1 MADGAR
7 DCRQGILCIVGQKA
21 VGKTTLIERLVPELK
36 RRGYRVA
43 TVKRP
48 PHHFEF
54 DEPGKDSRRH
64 FEAGADATLVYG
76 DDKLALVRRLDGL
89 PRLED
94 LVAEL
99 LAGCDLV
106 LVEGHKTSALPKIE
120 VFRTGTHPRPLY
132 DGQPGYLAIASD
144 EPLELGIPWLD
155 LDDPA
160 AIADFIARCFPR

>member
-1 MADGAR
+1 MGK
-7 DCRQGILCIVGQKA
+7 ILCIVGRKA
-21 VGKTTLIERLVPELK
+21 VGKTTLIVRLVPELK

-76 DDKLALVRRLDGL
+76 DEKLALVRRNAAP

-99 LAGCDLV
+99 LSDYDLV
-106 LVEGHKTSALPKIE
+106 LAEGHKSATLPKIE
-120 VFRTGTHPRPLY
+120 VFRSGTHPAPLY
-132 DGQPGYLAIASD
+132 HGQPEVLAIASD
-144 EPLELGIPWLD
+144 ERIEAGIPWLD
-155 LDDPA
+155 LNDPA
-160 AIADFIARCFPR
+160 AIADFIAARFPMNAD